1 MLWHV
6 SVKYTG
12 GYRVL
17 PYLDPSEERHTK
29 LKTFCFELI
38 KDNGRELFFEF
49 RYETNDKFM

>member
-1 MLWHV
+1 VLWHV